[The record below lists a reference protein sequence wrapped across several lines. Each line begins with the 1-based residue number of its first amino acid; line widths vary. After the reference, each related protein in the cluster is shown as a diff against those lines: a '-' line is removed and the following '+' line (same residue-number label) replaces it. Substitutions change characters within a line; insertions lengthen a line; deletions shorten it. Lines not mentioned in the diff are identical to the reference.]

1 MDFSGFISNFASTAK
16 GCVKIAL
23 QSRPVTVRAVPHDR
37 PLVILAN
44 GPSLNDTLRDDMP
57 ALRACSLM
65 AVNFFAIS
73 DVFGQLKPQYYIL
86 ADPFFFREP
95 HGADNRLSDLHRALG
110 AVCWPMTLF
119 VPRTALHSLPEA
131 VRGNGNITV
140 QTFNAVGVEGFAWF
154 ERCAYTHR
162 LAMPRP
168 RNVLI
173 AALMAAVWM
182 GFGRIYIVG
191 ADHSWMQTIY
201 VDDRNHVVS
210 VQPHFYKDD
219 ERERQRV
226 YNEYAGYHLH
236 DIVYSFFVAFRS
248 YHRIAD
254 FARAKGISII
264 NSTPSS
270 YIDAFTRAPL
280 PTSSDANT

>member
-1 MDFSGFISNFASTAK
+1 MVFSEFVTNFASTVK
-16 GCVKIAL
+16 GCLKIAL
-23 QSRPVTVRAVPHDR
+23 QSRPVTVRAEQHDT

-44 GPSLNDTLRDDMP
+44 GPSLNDTLRDDMS
-57 ALRACSLM
+57 ALRTCSLM

-73 DVFGQLKPQYYIL
+73 EVFGQLKPHYYIL
-86 ADPFFFREP
+86 ADPFFFKKP
-95 HGADNRLSDLHRALG
+95 KDDNDRLSALHRALST
-110 AVCWPMTLF
+110 VSWPMTLF
-119 VPRTALHSLPEA
+119 VPRTAVHSLPEA

-154 ERCAYTHR
+154 QRRTYRCR
-162 LAMPRP
+162 MAMPRP

-173 AALMAAVWM
+173 AALMVGIWLR
-182 GFGRIYIVG
+182 FPKIYIVG
-191 ADHSWMQTIY
+191 ADHSWMHTIY

-226 YNEYAGYHLH
+226 YDEYAGYHLH

-254 FARAKGISII
+254 LARATGVTII

-280 PTSSDANT
+280 PDND